1 MCMLVRANDWH
12 QVSLRRSV
20 ETKAAET
27 EDALGKCVEQLQ
39 EANRVSS
46 RWRSK
51 CISQEEQSA
60 AKVSALEGAVK
71 ALQDAAAASAE
82 AKKREVAQLR
92 QQLEA
97 SFNSQQQALH
107 SKLSDGQ
114 HALRQL
120 ESECSAS
127 KAKIKELEASSAKL
141 RVRKATEEER
151 LNEDIRKLR
160 LHVKSL
166 QEQLAQANSKS
177 ESLLNSGDVQL
188 RRHHDEM
195 SSLAAENAALREQL
209 QKMMNMRTVLPVQS
223 GAQMPPPAPSH
234 AQPAPLL
241 HSQSNSNQAMPFAQA
256 TPSYPRRDN
265 ASISFASDAQRS
277 PWSHS
282 SSAPAHAPPA
292 VQPQP
297 IFTPSAAAS
306 AVATPLWSHGGSRA
320 ADGMGMS
327 FASQMGATGG
337 GGRQDESSELLKQ
350 QYARAACLMP
360 ARTRSTDTRLR
371 YTALVQEANRI
382 KQEYKSMRAQVSGSC
397 ASALCGCMCSR
408 CAFCVSSRSACLNS
422 RFFSSS
428 RSTGSRCSAQ
438 ALFDKTARACPRT
451 RPAGFRSR

>member
-1 MCMLVRANDWH
+1 M
-12 QVSLRRSV
+12 SLRRSV

-27 EDALGKCVEQLQ
+27 EDALSKCVEQLQ

-51 CISQEEQSA
+51 CMSQDEQA
-60 AKVSALEGAVK
+60 AARISALEGAAK

-82 AKKREVAQLR
+82 AKKMELAQLR

-127 KAKIKELEASSAKL
+127 KAKIKELEAASAKL

-151 LNEDIRKLR
+151 LAEDIRKLR

-177 ESLLNSGDVQL
+177 ESLLNSGDAQL
-188 RRHHDEM
+188 RRHHDEL
-195 SSLAAENAALREQL
+195 SGLTAENAALREQL

-223 GAQMPPPAPSH
+223 AAQMPPPAPSH
-234 AQPAPLL
+234 VQPAPQP
-241 HSQSNSNQAMPFAQA
+241 HAQSNFNQALPFAQA
-256 TPSYPRRDN
+256 TPSYSRRDN
-265 ASISFASDAQRS
+265 AAIGFPGTYAPSESSRS

-282 SSAPAHAPPA
+282 SSAPAHAPSA
-292 VQPQP
+292 LQPQP

-306 AVATPLWSHGGSRA
+306 AVATPLWSHGGSRVG
-320 ADGMGMS
+320 DGGGMS
-327 FASQMGATGG
+327 FVSQMEATGG

-350 QYARAACLMP
+350 QYARA
-360 ARTRSTDTRLR
+360 LR
-371 YTALVQEANRI
+371 A
-382 KQEYKSMRAQVSGSC
+382 
-397 ASALCGCMCSR
+397 
-408 CAFCVSSRSACLNS
+408 
-422 RFFSSS
+422 
-428 RSTGSRCSAQ
+428 
-438 ALFDKTARACPRT
+438 
-451 RPAGFRSR
+451 

>member
-1 MCMLVRANDWH
+1 MSLRLKCVPIRADTLE

-20 ETKAAET
+20 ETKAGET
-27 EDALGKCVEQLQ
+27 EDALSKCVEQLQ

-60 AKVSALEGAVK
+60 AKISALESVVK
-71 ALQDAAAASAE
+71 ALQDAAATSAE
-82 AKKREVAQLR
+82 AKKREGAQLR

-107 SKLSDGQ
+107 SKLSDSQ

-120 ESECSAS
+120 ESECGTS
-127 KAKIKELEASSAKL
+127 KAKIKDLEALSAKL

-160 LHVKSL
+160 LQVKSL

-223 GAQMPPPAPSH
+223 GAQMPPPASSH
-234 AQPAPLL
+234 VPPAPQ
-241 HSQSNSNQAMPFAQA
+241 SQALSNSNQALPYAQA
-256 TPSYPRRDN
+256 TSSYSRRDHATFN
-265 ASISFASDAQRS
+265 LSSTHAASEPSRS

-282 SSAPAHAPPA
+282 SSAPAHAA
-292 VQPQP
+292 SAAQPQP

-306 AVATPLWSHGGSRA
+306 AVATPLWSHGGSRVG
-320 ADGMGMS
+320 DGLGSS
-327 FASQMGATGG
+327 FASRMDATGG
-337 GGRQDESSELLKQ
+337 GGKTDESRELLKQ
-350 QYARAACLMP
+350 QYALSDVSAWGAQCLHAA
-360 ARTRSTDTRLR
+360 AGTRRLCR
-371 YTALVQEANRI
+371 RRI
-382 KQEYKSMRAQVSGSC
+382 G
-397 ASALCGCMCSR
+397 
-408 CAFCVSSRSACLNS
+408 
-422 RFFSSS
+422 SS
-428 RSTGSRCSAQ
+428 RSTRRCRFICCQVVCSE
-438 ALFDKTARACPRT
+438 P
-451 RPAGFRSR
+451 RSRLHLQQQSFPR